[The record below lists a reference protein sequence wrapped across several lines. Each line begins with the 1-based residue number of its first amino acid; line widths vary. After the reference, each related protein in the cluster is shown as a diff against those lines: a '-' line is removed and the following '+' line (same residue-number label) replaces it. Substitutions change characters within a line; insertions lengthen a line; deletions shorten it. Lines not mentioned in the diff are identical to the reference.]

1 MKQISAAIAVVLAAT
16 FVAIAGSSPPASALA
31 PAAAPSSAQADG
43 CSMTSREYAMMMDAH
58 NRLASVVYAMKHDV
72 AELRGESFSDCV
84 PLDEHGEPIVDPDDY
99 YPGKSQEE
107 LASQDITY
115 SLVLVTAD
123 FHCPPCEVAKN
134 QIAPWLESHGWE
146 VTECDGGYGVN
157 SFPTWIVL
165 REGTECHRWSGA
177 AWSRAGRATVIQ
189 HLRTAK
195 GELEVAHT
203 PSLRDWINSHYTPGQ
218 HLSWGVSGMSV
229 RSHLQDGSHGNHIWR
244 DEQIDG
250 LSEWEML
257 CLHDATHRGLTH
269 PGEW

>member
-43 CSMTSREYAMMMDAH
+43 C
-58 NRLASVVYAMKHDV
+58 LADGACRIDV
-72 AELRGESFSDCV
+72 AEVAEV
-84 PLDEHGEPIVDPDDY
+84 AEPAI
-99 YPGKSQEE
+99 
-107 LASQDITY
+107 ITY
-115 SLVLVTAD
+115 SIVLVTSED
-123 FHCPPCEVAKN
+123 CQPCETAKEKLV
-134 QIAPWLESHGWE
+134 PWLETYGWE
-146 VTECDGGYGVN
+146 VQVCDGGYRAR
-157 SFPTWIVL
+157 SFPTWVVL